1 MNQRSNWNYSKQQ
14 ERDKYELRKE
24 TKATKKGDKMIGLLA
39 PLIGGTVKTL
49 CMSMLSEKL
58 LKQVI
63 LILLERLV
71 KSTDNTLDDQ
81 ILAEYK
87 KHM

>member
-1 MNQRSNWNYSKQQ
+1 
-14 ERDKYELRKE
+14 
-24 TKATKKGDKMIGLLA
+24 MIPLLA

-49 CMSMLSEKL
+49 CMSLLSEKL
-58 LKQVI
+58 LKAVI

-71 KSTDNTLDDQ
+71 ASTDNTIDDQ
-81 ILAEYK
+81 LLSEYK

>member
-1 MNQRSNWNYSKQQ
+1 
-14 ERDKYELRKE
+14 
-24 TKATKKGDKMIGLLA
+24 MIPLLA

-58 LKQVI
+58 LKAVI

-71 KSTDNTLDDQ
+71 ASTDNTIDDQ
-81 ILAEYK
+81 LLSEYK

>member
-1 MNQRSNWNYSKQQ
+1 
-14 ERDKYELRKE
+14 
-24 TKATKKGDKMIGLLA
+24 MIAILA

-49 CMSMLSEKL
+49 CMSMLSEAL

-63 LILLERLV
+63 QILLERLV

-81 ILAEYK
+81 ILSEYK
-87 KHM
+87 KHMDK

>member
-1 MNQRSNWNYSKQQ
+1 
-14 ERDKYELRKE
+14 
-24 TKATKKGDKMIGLLA
+24 MIGLLA
-39 PLIGGTVKTL
+39 PLISGTVKTL

-71 KSTDNTLDDQ
+71 KSTENTIDDQ
-81 ILAEYK
+81 ILEAYK
-87 KHM
+87 KNM

>member
-1 MNQRSNWNYSKQQ
+1 
-14 ERDKYELRKE
+14 
-24 TKATKKGDKMIGLLA
+24 MIAILA

-49 CMSMLSEKL
+49 CMSMLSETL

-81 ILAEYK
+81 ILSEYK
-87 KHM
+87 KHIGK